1 MAKSALERK
10 HDQIR
15 REKELLRKS
24 EDAAY
29 PYLSVPFFQWL
40 RDAKHGGDWDNGL
53 FHLDACQMPH
63 PEFKDDRDPQ
73 SIDGEVELLGWV
85 GEDDPGSDYY
95 AGYKGSIGRAE
106 ALVND
111 LIAAA
116 SNFAISVN
124 RYKKEM
130 LQRRK
135 KEIEDSDLTDP
146 EIRKRAFDDIVR
158 IDAMLKHLEKMKR
171 VSIHEFQ
178 IKGI

>member
-29 PYLSVPFFQWL
+29 PYLGTPFFQWL
-40 RDAKHGGDWDNGL
+40 QDGKDGGDWDNAL
-53 FHLDACQMPH
+53 LHLDACQMPH

-73 SIDGEVELLGWV
+73 SIDGEVELIGW
-85 GEDDPGSDYY
+85 DDTGFDYY

-116 SNFAISVN
+116 SNFALSIN
-124 RYKKEM
+124 QYKKEM
-130 LQRRK
+130 LTKKK
-135 KEIEDSDLTDP
+135 KEIENSDLSDP
-146 EIRKRAFDDIVR
+146 EVRKKAFDDIVK
-158 IDAMLKHLEKMKR
+158 IDAMLKRLEKMKR
-171 VSIHEFQ
+171 ISIYEFQ
-178 IKGI
+178 LKGV